1 MQLVESEPD
10 LLTTSQQTEVSLVAM
25 LDNNAVPMPAT
36 SGLIVG
42 LKQLGQEDALAPLCR
57 LQVVWD

>member
-36 SGLIVG
+36 SGLVVG
-42 LKQLGQEDALAPLCR
+42 LKQLGQEDALAPL
-57 LQVVWD
+57 